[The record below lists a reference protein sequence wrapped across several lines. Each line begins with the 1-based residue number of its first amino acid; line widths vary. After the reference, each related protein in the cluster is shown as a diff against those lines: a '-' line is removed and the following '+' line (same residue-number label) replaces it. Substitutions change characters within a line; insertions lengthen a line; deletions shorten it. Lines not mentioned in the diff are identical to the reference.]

1 MTGVTGKTRELKVI
15 FDTNAVYSRSEQ
27 YLLQH
32 EVSDLIRD
40 SVRHEGIDLTWVLP
54 EIVRHE
60 RQAQMFKSVST
71 VFPQLAKLERIL
83 GAELGIAEED
93 IQRRIAAG
101 IEQQAADL
109 GLQIVGLDPGE
120 VDWNHLMSDSVY
132 RRPPFD
138 PGEKEKGFR
147 DALVVETVIQV
158 VQATSASAPN
168 CIVAFVCGDK
178 LLKEAVAGR
187 TAGAENVRILDGLE
201 EVKSLIN
208 TLVSEAGEELVRT
221 LTPLARAFFHQIA
234 NKESLYFRADIS
246 SQIKQDFADER
257 AALPPD
263 TDSRENSTYLIQE
276 PTFLRKEEQRVY
288 WVSRMRV
295 MAMAYTTLDPQV
307 FTLEQSIIGPES
319 EQVGSSVG
327 FRQKATPEGN
337 KQVLVAKGESIFDIS
352 WSVTVGPLNSLSD
365 PQIEAIQ
372 FVETRW

>member
-109 GLQIVGLDPGE
+109 GLQIVGLDSGE
-120 VDWNHLMSDSVY
+120 VDWNRLMSDSVY

-158 VQATSASAPN
+158 VHATSASAPN
-168 CIVAFVCGDK
+168 CIVAFACGDK
-178 LLKEAVAGR
+178 LLKDAVAGR

-201 EVKSLIN
+201 ELKSLIN
-208 TLVSEAGEELVRT
+208 TLVSEAGEEFVRT
-221 LTPLARAFFHQIA
+221 LTPLARTFFYHIS

-246 SQIKQDFADER
+246 SQIKQGFADEL

-263 TDSRENSTYLIQE
+263 TDSRENPTYLVQE

-295 MAMAYTTLDPQV
+295 MTMAYKTRDPQV
-307 FTLEQSIIGPES
+307 FTLEQFIINPES

-327 FRQKATPEGN
+327 FRQKVTSEGN

-352 WSVTVGPLNSLSD
+352 WSMTVGPLNSLSD
-365 PQIEAIQ
+365 PQLEAIQ